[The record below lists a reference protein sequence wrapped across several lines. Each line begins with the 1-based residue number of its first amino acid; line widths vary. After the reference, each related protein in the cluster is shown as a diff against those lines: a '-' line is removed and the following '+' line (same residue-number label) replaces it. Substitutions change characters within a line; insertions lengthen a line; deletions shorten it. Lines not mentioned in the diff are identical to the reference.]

1 MKRQS
6 TEWEKYLQTIYPI
19 RHGYAKYLKTH
30 TIQYVPNSKSL
41 IIREMQVKTT
51 MRYHNVTCQI
61 AVIKKTRNSKC
72 WQGCGEKGT
81 FMHC

>member
-30 TIQYVPNSKSL
+30 TIQYVPNSKYQMPQL
-41 IIREMQVKTT
+41 KNEQKT
-51 MRYHNVTCQI
+51 
-61 AVIKKTRNSKC
+61 
-72 WQGCGEKGT
+72 
-81 FMHC
+81 